1 MGGVTL
7 PLPLRLALV
16 GAAALALAAPTH
28 AVAAG
33 APTPSPSPQ
42 ARAHLLARSGH
53 GPAVVEA
60 LGDRLPQAAATNRMS
75 PTALRAVLENDPT
88 AWVGQDGQ
96 LFYVEKAEAL
106 TATTGLTAG
115 AATATY
121 PASDTFA
128 LHSLPGS
135 THTIYLDF
143 DGGTVSGT
151 WWNTTSG
158 KMPARFYTGFTLDSD
173 PTTFGSAELAYIQ
186 QVWRIVAE
194 KYAPFDVDVTT
205 QDAGPAAYN
214 RSSSLDPTYGDHV
227 MITDDTGAVQSACG
241 GTCSGIALL
250 GTFDEASDS
259 TGYLQPAW
267 VFSSMTSHSAV
278 LTAHTVAH
286 EVGHTF
292 GLQHD
297 GVTGGSSYYSG
308 QGNWFPIM
316 GSGVKGVGQFSKGE
330 YAGANNTQDDLAV
343 IAANGAPL
351 RVDDHSDGI
360 QLADALATGGVA
372 DGVISTRTDDD
383 VFAVDH
389 NCTTNLTARATGIGA
404 GATLDLSVTVSDAL
418 GQVVGSANP
427 ASSQT
432 SSWPALPTGM
442 DAQVTVPAGAGT
454 YYVRIDG
461 VGNGAPATNGYSDY
475 ASVGEYV
482 LAISNC
488 DGTMPAV
495 TTPVPPTGT
504 TTTTTT
510 QARPPSAPGIG

>member
-53 GPAVVEA
+53 GPAVVAA

-121 PASDTFA
+121 PESNTFA

-151 WWNTTSG
+151 WWNSASG
-158 KMPARFYTGFTLDSD
+158 GMPSRFYSGFTLDAD
-173 PTTFGSAELAYIQ
+173 PTSFTSAELAYIQ

-205 QDAGPAAYN
+205 QDPGPAAYN
-214 RSSSLDPTYGDHV
+214 RSSSLDTRYGDHV
-227 MITDDTGAVQSACG
+227 MITDDTGAVASACSG
-241 GTCSGIALL
+241 NCSGIALV
-250 GTFDEASDS
+250 GTFDQES
-259 TGYLQPAW
+259 TQDAYQPAW

-292 GLQHD
+292 GLHHD
-297 GVTGGSSYYSG
+297 GVTGGSAYYAG
-308 QGNWFPIM
+308 QGNWFPLM

-330 YAGANNTQDDLAV
+330 YAGANNGEDDLAM

-351 RVDDHSDGI
+351 RIDDHSAGT
-360 QLADALATGGVA
+360 LLATPLAVGGVA
-372 DGVISTRTDDD
+372 DGVISTRADQD
-383 VFAVDH
+383 VFAVNH
-389 NCTTNLTARATGIGA
+389 TCST
-404 GATLDLSVTVSDAL
+404 
-418 GQVVGSANP
+418 
-427 ASSQT
+427 
-432 SSWPALPTGM
+432 
-442 DAQVTVPAGAGT
+442 
-454 YYVRIDG
+454 
-461 VGNGAPATNGYSDY
+461 
-475 ASVGEYV
+475 
-482 LAISNC
+482 
-488 DGTMPAV
+488 
-495 TTPVPPTGT
+495 
-504 TTTTTT
+504 
-510 QARPPSAPGIG
+510 